1 MEGKEAES
9 LDALFAVFNDGG
21 APTGQPPAAATTRAA
36 ARAPAS
42 HGAAVAAAKEKKETA
57 GTSGKRAGSSSEQ
70 KARKKRRGTPAS
82 PETSHAAPIA
92 AVKKSVEA
100 SEPEAPAELA
110 VTSVKAG
117 ETQRADSE
125 IPVVEKAFRDAPV
138 SDGLVTRVL
147 LSDKNCL
154 HEVVYPE
161 GSPTRF
167 RDFQLQ
173 TTLAAEEHA
182 AADSGATADPRTTT
196 PTAARPP
203 PEDDKT
209 LNSPSTED
217 ATAQDTGATPST
229 ANGEDPV
236 CTIPSLSP
244 SAEAATTEE
253 LPRAAARQWKFV
265 LDTFQQR
272 SVLCLEAGENVL
284 VAAHTSAGKTVVA
297 EYAIAMALRDK
308 QRVVYTSPIKALSN
322 QKYRDL
328 CDIFGTESVGLLTGD
343 VSVHP
348 EASIVVMTTE
358 ILRSMLYRG
367 SILLMC
373 EMRNYTPVIVFCFS
387 KKECEANAQALIG
400 RGDGSPTGNSSG
412 SVSLTSEEERK
423 LIAEIFQN
431 AVNTLDEEDRQLPQ
445 IKSIL
450 PLLLRGIG
458 IHHGGLLPFVRE
470 IIEILFQE
478 SLIRVLFSTETFS
491 MGVNMPAKTVVFT
504 AIRKWDGVAY
514 RLLNGGEYI
523 QMAGRAGRRGL
534 DDRGIAIIMFD
545 EQVDPEEA
553 KGLFTG
559 GAAPLI
565 SSFHLGFNMLLN
577 LFRIEDADPAYMI
590 SRSFAYFQQH
600 RRSLGLHQEL
610 QELQEK
616 LQAAADIRSLVS
628 LPEGTKE
635 PDFDVEEAIC
645 SFYGRKHEL
654 LQQGRLLRAIAMQP
668 QHLVRF
674 LQPGRLVSLVE
685 DDGTEWGWATCVH
698 KLQKRKVPSTN
709 AHEGPVEQ
717 LLVHCLIVPFSVS
730 CVSRVS
736 KCKMSLPAGG
746 DVESADARRS
756 ICFQLQII
764 QDKFKDCGGLPLLD
778 PVVDMKVDHPQL
790 AELVSRMAASEA
802 ALKENPFNEHPLCAL
817 YYAAQHRRMQM
828 ESRLRHIR
836 TELDAQKETAIKDS
850 LRSMRRVLHRLGF
863 LEGEDVV
870 TLKGRVACEVSTA
883 DELLASELL
892 FSNALKDLTPE
903 ELCAVLSCL
912 VCHEKHDEP
921 EPTEPRLLAGVQ
933 KVREVARYI
942 ARVFV
947 ECGYVWGSGPPSE
960 EQQLQLQ
967 QQQQLQEEK
976 EVEAVEAYVNNFKHA
991 LVSLTYGWASGKS
1004 FASLIRNTS
1013 LYEGTVIRCMRRLE
1027 ELLRQLACAAKAIG
1041 NEELEVKCV
1050 SAIRQLRRG
1059 IIFSSSLYL

>member
-1 MEGKEAES
+1 MLVETGRRQKRKS
-9 LDALFAVFNDGG
+9 SSGG
-21 APTGQPPAAATTRAA
+21 WRCSGRGGGQAAAFCFPRDIEQGLCLIGLAL
-36 ARAPAS
+36 
-42 HGAAVAAAKEKKETA
+42 
-57 GTSGKRAGSSSEQ
+57 GSSSEQ

-367 SILLMC
+367 SVLVRERQPCHVL
-373 EMRNYTPVIVFCFS
+373 YTEKRPTPLQHYMYPQGGEGVFLVMDEHKVFREDS
-387 KKECEANAQALIG
+387 FLRAKECEANAQALIG

-717 LLVHCLIVPFSVS
+717 LLVHCLVSCNPTSVQPLECKEGTSGKALGNVPLLRPKKPRPAPPVGEEGKDYVLEIVPFSVS

-921 EPTEPRLLAGVQ
+921 EPTEPRLLAGSKQ
-933 KVREVARYI
+933 QPLL
-942 ARVFV
+942 
-947 ECGYVWGSGPPSE
+947 WGKQGGE
-960 EQQLQLQ
+960 GGVHEQGDLPLR
-967 QQQQLQEEK
+967 
-976 EVEAVEAYVNNFKHA
+976 
-991 LVSLTYGWASGKS
+991 
-1004 FASLIRNTS
+1004 ASL
-1013 LYEGTVIRCMRRLE
+1013 
-1027 ELLRQLACAAKAIG
+1027 LLHL
-1041 NEELEVKCV
+1041 LPV
-1050 SAIRQLRRG
+1050 S
-1059 IIFSSSLYL
+1059 